1 MTDIRPLLELTVG
14 EIVNEMYLDLKEN
27 GAENGDTSKLKFG
40 TSKFEAVLEVEF
52 KR

>member
-1 MTDIRPLLELTVG
+1 MTDIKPLLELTVG
-14 EIVNEMYLDLKEN
+14 EIVNEMYMDLKEN
-27 GAENGDTSKLKFG
+27 GAENGDTAKLKFG